1 MKTVLVLLVVY
12 VGVSVAQECGKPST
26 PPNERNDSRIINGQ
40 EAIPHSFPW
49 MASIESSLTGLH
61 YCAASLIS
69 PNWAV
74 TAGHCGVIIYIGTY
88 SGDTIAFGLHDRSDS
103 HQSIKIDEVFV
114 HPDYDSPDKA
124 NDIALIR
131 WDDPIEL
138 NDEVIPICMPDQD
151 DFGDSSSFGVGMN
164 CYLSGWGKAGDGEGI
179 ASDPTGQPWN
189 LRQAVLPLVA
199 DQDCQ
204 DIYLEE
210 ANFQIQPTMQCA
222 GGEGKTS
229 CNGDSGGP
237 LVCENSGTWYQVGIV
252 SFGPSPC
259 DATYPAV
266 YTRVA
271 GYSNWVMETIAANG
285 GL

>member
-1 MKTVLVLLVVY
+1 MKTVSVLLVVY

-138 NDEVIPICMPDQD
+138 SDEVIPICMPDQD

-164 CYLSGWGKAGDGEGI
+164 CYLSGKL
-179 ASDPTGQPWN
+179 S
-189 LRQAVLPLVA
+189 LH
-199 DQDCQ
+199 
-204 DIYLEE
+204 
-210 ANFQIQPTMQCA
+210 
-222 GGEGKTS
+222 
-229 CNGDSGGP
+229 
-237 LVCENSGTWYQVGIV
+237 
-252 SFGPSPC
+252 SP
-259 DATYPAV
+259 YPK
-266 YTRVA
+266 
-271 GYSNWVMETIAANG
+271 N
-285 GL
+285 